1 MSMAR
6 DEHRIKKKDRRI
18 DHLKQAV
25 DSTVFVIVR
34 SNVPPEGQITLHKVA
49 EISSANH
56 LPPDFISRLPDFM
69 PCFAETDFV
78 SRRSSD
84 EHDLLSRRMLVLCQ
98 DLAAVILYFFRFLTF
113 DPSRFMIR

>member
-1 MSMAR
+1 MAR

-34 SNVPPEGQITLHKVA
+34 SNVPPEVQITLHKVA

-56 LPPDFISRLPDFM
+56 LPPDFM
-69 PCFAETDFV
+69 PCFAAIDFV
-78 SRRSSD
+78 SKRSSD

-98 DLAAVILYFFRFLTF
+98 DIAALILYFFRFLTS